1 MKWNW
6 VWILLPGCIL
16 VFLLTDAVLPG
27 FSAVAP
33 QTVVWAGLILWGLE
47 IVLRPL
53 LVLIA
58 LPINLFVFGIA
69 SLFIHTWM
77 VYLAAAWAP
86 GYEAGRFWEVLAA
99 GALIMLIERFSAGL
113 KEMIRKSEKMRD
125 KTADIGI

>member
-16 VFLLTDAVLPG
+16 VMLLADAVFPG
-27 FSAVAP
+27 FSAAVP
-33 QTVVWAGLILWGLE
+33 QNAVWAGLILWGLE

-53 LVLIA
+53 LVLVA
-58 LPINLFVFGIA
+58 LPINLFVFGVA

-86 GYEAGRFWEVLAA
+86 GYEPGGFWEVLAA
-99 GALIMLIERFSAGL
+99 GVLIMLIERFSTGL
-113 KEMIRKSEKMRD
+113 KEIIQKSKIMRD
-125 KTADIGI
+125 KVAD

>member
-16 VFLLTDAVLPG
+16 ICLLAEAVFPG
-27 FSAVAP
+27 FSVVAP
-33 QTVVWAGLILWGLE
+33 QNVVWAGLILWGME
-47 IVLRPL
+47 VVLRPL

-58 LPINLFVFGIA
+58 LPLNLFVFGLA

-86 GYEAGRFWEVLAA
+86 GYEPGSFWEVLAA
-99 GALIMLIERFSAGL
+99 GVLIMLLERLGTGL
-113 KEMIRKSEKMRD
+113 KEIIQKSKKMRGNYAN
-125 KTADIGI
+125 ADM

>member
-16 VFLLTDAVLPG
+16 VLLLADAVFPG
-27 FSAVAP
+27 FFAAAP
-33 QTVVWAGLILWGLE
+33 QNAVWAGLILWGLE

-53 LVLIA
+53 LVLMA
-58 LPINLFVFGIA
+58 LPINLFVFGVA

-86 GYEAGRFWEVLAA
+86 GYEPGRFWEVLAA
-99 GALIMLIERFSAGL
+99 GVLIMLLERLSTGL
-113 KEMIRKSEKMRD
+113 KEIMQKPKKMRD
-125 KTADIGI
+125 NYANMGI

>member
-16 VFLLTDAVLPG
+16 VLLLADAVLPG
-27 FSAVAP
+27 FSAIAP
-33 QTVVWAGLILWGLE
+33 QNAVWAGLILWGLE

-58 LPINLFVFGIA
+58 LPINLFVFGLA

-86 GYEAGRFWEVLAA
+86 GYEPGTFWGMLAA
-99 GALIMLIERFSAGL
+99 GVLIMLIERLSTGL
-113 KEMIRKSEKMRD
+113 KEIIQKSKKVRD
-125 KTADIGI
+125 KASEMGI